1 MMMDSL
7 YNTHNQASL
16 PMFILCGIPPA
27 VLITKRHIAKGITK
41 MYTQKLSGG
50 KKITKNQHTR
60 EQKMKF
66 HSTIAVFYF
75 QIEIIERRESKW
87 DFFFNIN
94 FSLFENKWKKC
105 CLADFDGS
113 LVQCECVPFFCFV
126 FVHSRIFL
134 SRCSIDSYIDVPTW
148 WIKWR

>member
-1 MMMDSL
+1 
-7 YNTHNQASL
+7 
-16 PMFILCGIPPA
+16 
-27 VLITKRHIAKGITK
+27 

-66 HSTIAVFYF
+66 RSTIAVFYF

-94 FSLFENKWKKC
+94 FSLFENK
-105 CLADFDGS
+105 
-113 LVQCECVPFFCFV
+113 
-126 FVHSRIFL
+126 
-134 SRCSIDSYIDVPTW
+134 
-148 WIKWR
+148 